1 MRDIRGDLQE
11 RADLLEQQINS
22 AQAHF
27 DKLIEELKREQEGRL
42 GDLTAELEAVNR
54 VSEIEQRRLGNAMS
68 ASKPEP
74 QPWSQQPP
82 PQQPLANF
90 LIHKLGQVG
99 LMSSE
104 DLCHL
109 AVQEGYFA
117 GFDSAKQGV
126 HAMLKQ
132 VVKAGHIQQLP
143 NSYFAASVSDQ
154 TKLRRV
160 V

>member
-11 RADLLEQQINS
+11 RANLLEQQINT
-22 AQAHF
+22 AQAQF
-27 DKLIEELKREQEGRL
+27 DKMIEELKREQEGRL

-82 PQQPLANF
+82 TKQPLANF
-90 LIHKLGQVG
+90 LIHKLGQG
-99 LMSSE
+99 AMSSE

-143 NSYFAASVSDQ
+143 NSYFAASVTDQ